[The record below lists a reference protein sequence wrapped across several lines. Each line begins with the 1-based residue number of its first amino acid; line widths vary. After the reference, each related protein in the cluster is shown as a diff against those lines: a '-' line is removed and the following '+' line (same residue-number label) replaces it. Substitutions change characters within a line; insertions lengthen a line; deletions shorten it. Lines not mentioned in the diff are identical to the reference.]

1 MKNLIKL
8 AMMFLLFGSV
18 LVFAQSMKVPGNAP
32 SDVSAEIR
40 LKLATNTA
48 KLKDNLANFYVSGS
62 SYQQFRSK
70 ALGTNGPAATA
81 EGEALLVVVYNFLKN
96 GVDNSEIIS
105 SYNGSEMGKAMIKS
119 NGSGDAGL
127 FATAT
132 NQPKLG
138 VPENQSQNKGG
149 CRWWQ
154 ISCWID
160 DIFGAGTSGA
170 LIKALLLVIFK

>member
-1 MKNLIKL
+1 
-8 AMMFLLFGSV
+8 MMVLLFGSA
-18 LVFAQSMKVPGNAP
+18 LVFAQSMRAPGNGP
-32 SDVSAEIR
+32 SDVSGEIR

-48 KLKDNLANFYVSGS
+48 KLKDNLANFYAVGNT
-62 SYQQFRSK
+62 YQQFRSK
-70 ALGTNGPAATA
+70 ALGTNSAAATA
-81 EGEALLVVVYNFLKN
+81 EGEALLEVVYNFLKN
-96 GVDNSEIIS
+96 GVDNTEIIS
-105 SYNGSEMGKAMIKS
+105 SYNGSEMGKALVKS

-127 FATAT
+127 FATAA

-138 VPENQSQNKGG
+138 VPENQNQNKGG

-170 LIKALLLVIFK
+170 LVKALLLVIFK